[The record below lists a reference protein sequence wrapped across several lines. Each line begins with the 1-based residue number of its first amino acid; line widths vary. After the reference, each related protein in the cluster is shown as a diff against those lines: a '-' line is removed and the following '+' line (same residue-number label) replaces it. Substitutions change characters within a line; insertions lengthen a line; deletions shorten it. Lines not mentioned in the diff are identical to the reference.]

1 MIIPP
6 PIPGRRAFNLLEVMI
21 AIAVF
26 FVGAFA
32 ILSLVSASLANVNRI
47 RRPSVD
53 ASPVLA
59 TWAATNKLVEG
70 QYHGSL
76 GDENMLGKNYRD
88 YNWVADIVEIRSNRL
103 FLVDC
108 RITPATGRP
117 DVISRMT
124 TVLYRPQSPA
134 GSLDGGIGLSK

>member
-6 PIPGRRAFNLLEVMI
+6 PMPGRRAFNLLEVMI

-76 GDENMLGKNYRD
+76 GDENMLGKGYRD
-88 YNWVADIVEIRSNRL
+88 YNWVADIQEIRSNHL
-103 FLVDC
+103 YLVDC
-108 RITPATGRP
+108 KIVMANGRA
-117 DVISRMT
+117 DMISHMT

-134 GSLDGGIGLSK
+134 GTLDGGIGINK